1 MNSYEFHPIANLFPL
16 MEDKE
21 IEELAL
27 DIQVHGLLQPIVK
40 YQGKILDGRNR
51 YLACGSVNIE
61 PRFIEYSESDPAGFV
76 TSMNIERRHLTPTQ
90 RACIGVELLPFYE
103 KAAKER
109 QGKRTDISQKVDE
122 SCGRATDFVSE
133 KVHVNRQYIA
143 DAAMLKEKA
152 PELFEEMKSGLIH
165 MKEALHEVHKKER
178 EEERE
183 KIAEKGKSI
192 KPDDR
197 WNVWQADIN
206 TWKAPR
212 QYDFIITDPPY
223 PKEYLPLWE
232 VLASRAKEWL
242 KPGGLLIA
250 MSGGSYLNQIFS
262 ILDKHLKYYWAG
274 CYLTPGQST
283 SLIQKQVNT
292 NWKPILIY
300 SIDDYSGKVFGDVF
314 KSDEN
319 DKDFHKWGQS
329 VSGMLSIIK
338 QICLPGQSILD
349 PFCGAGTTGI
359 AALDYGCLFDGI
371 DIEMENVNISRAR
384 LNDRTK
390 A

>member
-21 IEELAL
+21 LEELAF
-27 DIQVHGLLQPIVK
+27 DIQIHGLLQPIVK

-51 YLACGSVNIE
+51 YLACGSVSVE
-61 PRFIEYSESDPAGFV
+61 PKFIEYLESDPAGFV
-76 TSMNIERRHLTPTQ
+76 TSMNIERRHLTPSQ
-90 RACIGVELLPFYE
+90 RACVGVELLPFYKNAMKE
-103 KAAKER
+103 KEHTRKTGGTVELIPQSKSR
-109 QGKRTDISQKVDE
+109 
-122 SCGRATDFVSE
+122 DFVAE
-133 KVHVNRQYIA
+133 KVHVNPHYIT
-143 DAAMLKEKA
+143 DAAMLKEKS

-178 EEERE
+178 KEERE
-183 KIAEKGKSI
+183 RIAEKGKSI
-192 KPDDR
+192 KPDER
-197 WNVWQADIN
+197 WNVWKADIT

-223 PKEYLPLWE
+223 PKEYLPLYE
-232 VLASRAKEWL
+232 TLARRANEWL

-250 MSGGSYLNQIFS
+250 MCGQSYINQIYS
-262 ILDKHLKYYWAG
+262 IMDKYLKYYWNAA
-274 CYLTPGQST
+274 YLTPGQSA
-283 SLIQKQVNT
+283 SIWNKQVIPK
-292 NWKPILIY
+292 WKPLLIY
-300 SIDDYSGKVFGDVF
+300 SIGEYSGKMFGDVF
-314 KSDEN
+314 ESGANE
-319 DKDFHKWGQS
+319 KDFHKWGQS

-371 DIEMENVNISRAR
+371 DIEMKNVNISRAR
-384 LNDRTK
+384 LNDRAK